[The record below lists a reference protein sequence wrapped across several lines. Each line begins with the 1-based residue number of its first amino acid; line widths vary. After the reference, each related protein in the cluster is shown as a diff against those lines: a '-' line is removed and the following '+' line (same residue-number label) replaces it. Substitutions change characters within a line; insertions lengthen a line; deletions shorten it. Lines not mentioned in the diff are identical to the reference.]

1 MKHYKTSRTTHNEPI
16 ECDVESSRTNVFFF
30 ARSFASTKYRI
41 FSQERAHAFV
51 ARMHET
57 CRWILS
63 FLPH

>member
-1 MKHYKTSRTTHNEPI
+1 MKHYKANRTTHNEPI
-16 ECDVESSRTNVFFF
+16 ECDVESSRTNVFF